1 MTMVEE
7 LTAAIVH
14 ARDFLR
20 ELSRDRS
27 LPESIRLEAKHLLRH
42 YSEAADIWLA
52 GRLEER
58 R

>member
-1 MTMVEE
+1 MVEE